1 MPYNSQYAPQIARLL
16 MEQGQTAAQQQADRG
31 RIWGGAVQG
40 IGQQVSRRLSD
51 LMREKQE
58 APIRAQQAESRDLTL
73 RGLRR
78 DDAAAAREVEQAE
91 ALKRAQ
97 SPEEIM
103 QILGPERG
111 PKVLQGFAAL
121 KEQNQKS
128 FASTQQLIGTVA
140 MANKALPEPMRQEAW
155 DESIS
160 MLAQRGLITP
170 EDAPKT
176 PDEAIAWVL
185 AQQPKKT
192 REVKTRAA
200 DGTETIQIVEDVPGK
215 TFTSTPEV
223 KKHKVTVPGP
233 DGKPLEKLVTE
244 EELTTGVEGYRAPT
258 QPAQPPPVQAREV
271 LDDNGTPVMA
281 TFDPRARTWTNADGK
296 PIKNPRPVPSAIEMM
311 DSRKFEKA
319 GPVLAS
325 IDELSEKINT
335 QAGLIAKLSG
345 GAEKAKAKA
354 NYNDDVAEYQALVSG
369 FTPLIARSLGHT
381 GVLTQQDVDSVKELF
396 PKPGD
401 SKTLRDRKLARIK
414 TIIGALEQTEGAKAP
429 AAVTSGR
436 VYYDADGNPVKR

>member
-176 PDEAIAWVL
+176 PDVGAG
-185 AQQPKKT
+185 T
-192 REVKTRAA
+192 AA
-200 DGTETIQIVEDVPGK
+200 
-215 TFTSTPEV
+215 
-223 KKHKVTVPGP
+223 
-233 DGKPLEKLVTE
+233 E
-244 EELTTGVEGYRAPT
+244 ENARSQNARGGWYRN
-258 QPAQPPPVQAREV
+258 
-271 LDDNGTPVMA
+271 DSDCGG
-281 TFDPRARTWTNADGK
+281 RAR
-296 PIKNPRPVPSAIEMM
+296 KNIH
-311 DSRKFEKA
+311 
-319 GPVLAS
+319 
-325 IDELSEKINT
+325 
-335 QAGLIAKLSG
+335 QH
-345 GAEKAKAKA
+345 
-354 NYNDDVAEYQALVSG
+354 
-369 FTPLIARSLGHT
+369 ARSQKAQGY
-381 GVLTQQDVDSVKELF
+381 
-396 PKPGD
+396 
-401 SKTLRDRKLARIK
+401 
-414 TIIGALEQTEGAKAP
+414 GAWP
-429 AAVTSGR
+429 
-436 VYYDADGNPVKR
+436 

>member
-1 MPYNSQYAPQIARLL
+1 
-16 MEQGQTAAQQQADRG
+16 
-31 RIWGGAVQG
+31 
-40 IGQQVSRRLSD
+40 
-51 LMREKQE
+51 
-58 APIRAQQAESRDLTL
+58 
-73 RGLRR
+73 
-78 DDAAAAREVEQAE
+78 
-91 ALKRAQ
+91 
-97 SPEEIM
+97 
-103 QILGPERG
+103 
-111 PKVLQGFAAL
+111 
-121 KEQNQKS
+121 
-128 FASTQQLIGTVA
+128 
-140 MANKALPEPMRQEAW
+140 
-155 DESIS
+155 
-160 MLAQRGLITP
+160 
-170 EDAPKT
+170 
-176 PDEAIAWVL
+176 
-185 AQQPKKT
+185 
-192 REVKTRAA
+192 
-200 DGTETIQIVEDVPGK
+200 
-215 TFTSTPEV
+215 
-223 KKHKVTVPGP
+223 VPGP